1 MELRHIRYF
10 QAICETGSF
19 SRAAE
24 ALHVTQPTL
33 SHQIKQLEDELGTHL
48 LHRLGRRTELTEAGK
63 AFSLYCAEILRNV
76 GMGVAAVKDLEGLL
90 RGNLRV
96 AVFHSFSA
104 SKLPAVFADFASRFP
119 GVHIVALQVPRTEM
133 QQGLMQ
139 GNLDFAVGYTGVDS
153 DSFETEV
160 LFEESLVLV
169 VGSQHPWV
177 ALEAVPMQRL
187 AELPLVLLTHEFGV
201 RNYLDDYFSQAGIPL
216 QVVLEMNAIDPIIA
230 VLRNTALASILP
242 EGAVQSMKQVHKIP
256 LLHPVPKRQAAILWR
271 RSGHRSAA
279 ALRLA
284 QMIVAAYATD
294 AKDHPARADT

>member
-10 QAICETGSF
+10 QAICKAGSF

-24 ALHVTQPTL
+24 AVHVTQPTL

-48 LHRLGRRTELTEAGK
+48 LHRLGHRVELTEAGK
-63 AFSLYCAEILRNV
+63 VFALYCTEILRNV
-76 GMGVAAVKDLEGLL
+76 NQGVTAVKDLEGLL
-90 RGNLRV
+90 YGNLRV

-119 GVHIVALQVPRTEM
+119 GVHIVALQLPRTEM
-133 QQGLMQ
+133 QESLQKGE
-139 GNLDFAVGYTGVDS
+139 LDFAVGYSNPDDRNFV
-153 DSFETEV
+153 TEL
-160 LFEESLVLV
+160 LFEESLMLI
-169 VGSQHPWV
+169 VGSRHPWV
-177 ALEAVPMQRL
+177 NVDAVPMQRL

-201 RNYLDDYFSQAGIPL
+201 RHYLDDYFSRAGTPL
-216 QVVLEMNAIDPIIA
+216 RVVLEMNAIDPIIA
-230 VLRNTALASILP
+230 VLHNTALASILP
-242 EGAVQSMKQVHKIP
+242 QGAVQDSKPVRKIP

-284 QMIVAAYATD
+284 QMISAAYAED
-294 AKDHPARADT
+294 GGVAAGIER